1 MTVKPRHHITHR
13 RGAHRT
19 ADFTLAKFAAALQ
32 GLFARKAQGL
42 IELAEAGF
50 DKRAILERIGNHLT
64 VQCAVVRPQEAL
76 LRG

>member
-1 MTVKPRHHITHR
+1 MTVKPWHHITHR
-13 RGAHRT
+13 RGAHGT

-32 GLFARKAQGL
+32 GLFARKAQVL

-64 VQCAVVRPQEAL
+64 AQCAVVRCQEAL
-76 LRG
+76 LSG